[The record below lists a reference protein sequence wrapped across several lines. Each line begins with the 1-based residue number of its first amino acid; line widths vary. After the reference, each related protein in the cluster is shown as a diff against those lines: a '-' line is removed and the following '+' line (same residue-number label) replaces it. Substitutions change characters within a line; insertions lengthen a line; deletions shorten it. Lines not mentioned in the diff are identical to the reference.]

1 MLILPDSDR
10 FGVDLDKLGERVLET
25 AGDGDG
31 PADGEVE
38 GGKLLA
44 GDVGCRGDAGS
55 GLGDG
60 DREEIVELARAE
72 EVADEGVG
80 LSGGGSV
87 ADGDG
92 ADIVIGDQSG

>member
-10 FGVDLDKLGERVLET
+10 FGIDLDKLGERVLET
-25 AGDGDG
+25 SGDGDG
-31 PADGEVE
+31 TADGEVE
-38 GGKLLA
+38 VGKLLA
-44 GDVGCRGDAGS
+44 GDVGCGVDAGS
-55 GLGDG
+55 RLGDG
-60 DREEIVELARAE
+60 DGEEVVELARAE

-92 ADIVIGDQSG
+92 ADIVLGD